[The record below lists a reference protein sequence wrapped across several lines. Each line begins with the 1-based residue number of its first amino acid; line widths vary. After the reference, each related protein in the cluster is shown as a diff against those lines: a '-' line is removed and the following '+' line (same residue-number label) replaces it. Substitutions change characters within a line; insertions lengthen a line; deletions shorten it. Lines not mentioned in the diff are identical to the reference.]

1 MNPGLRA
8 AVLSAA
14 LASAPLCAQ
23 RLTFSRQA
31 TTARASLRGLSVVS
45 DQVAWASGSGGTVLR
60 TVDGGATWS
69 ALPIPGAERQDFRDV
84 KAFSDK
90 VAYALAIAGNG
101 GLYKTSDGGASW
113 TRQYA
118 STEPGFFLDS
128 MAFRDARHGTAVG
141 DPMGGIF
148 LVLDTVDGIAW
159 KPDGTVPP
167 ALAGEGAFAA
177 SGSAI
182 AVRGVQ
188 VWIAT
193 GGAATARVYHRSCPT
208 CAWSV
213 ADAPMGG
220 RGSGSGIFS
229 IAMCDGRH
237 AAAVGGDYTH
247 PESTARSAAWS
258 NDGGATWNAA
268 AAMPAGYRSSVACN
282 PSNRKLLLAAGPTGT
297 DLSSDGGAHW
307 LADAKENLNT
317 IAWSGK
323 NGGWAVGPRGAI
335 YRFTLR

>member
-1 MNPGLRA
+1 PGGSAAGGVAARSRGGKLVMNPGLRA

-31 TTARASLRGLSVVS
+31 TTARASLRGLSVGS
-45 DQVAWASGSGGTVLR
+45 DQVAGASGSGGTVLR

-101 GLYKTSDGGASW
+101 GLYK
-113 TRQYA
+113 
-118 STEPGFFLDS
+118 
-128 MAFRDARHGTAVG
+128 TAVG